1 MNDRKGTLKRSSFFI
16 ILCYNKD
23 YRRGENFMKKEMKKY
38 KKVYIEITNRCN
50 LKCSFCPQGVRT
62 PKIMTTDEFGYI
74 LDEIKPYSDYVYLH
88 VKGEPLSHP
97 KIADF
102 LNLAEEKEIKVNI
115 TTNGTLIGRVGEKI
129 VDKKS
134 FRQINFSLHSFD
146 GDIDRIDEDDYLKKI
161 LDFTKKSLSLGS
173 TYISLRLWNFHEGNK
188 NEIQMKGNREILGK
202 IERYFGLDYKI
213 EDKLVPGRGLK
224 IKDRLYLNT
233 DLEFKWPELRDEYE
247 NEDGF
252 CYGLRNQIGILVDG
266 TVIPCCL
273 DGEGVV
279 NLGNIFETQFK
290 EIIEGERATAIY
302 DGFSNKKAVEELCK
316 KCTFKEKF

>member
-1 MNDRKGTLKRSSFFI
+1 
-16 ILCYNKD
+16 
-23 YRRGENFMKKEMKKY
+23 MKKDIKKY

-50 LKCSFCPQGVRT
+50 LKCSFCPQGIRT
-62 PKIMTTDEFGYI
+62 PKIMNLDEFRYI

-97 KIADF
+97 QIADF
-102 LNLAEEKEIKVNI
+102 LDIAEEKDIKVNI
-115 TTNGTLIGRVGEKI
+115 TTNGTLIEKVGDKI
-129 VDKKS
+129 IDKKA

-146 GDIDRIDEDDYLKKI
+146 GDIDKIDEGDYLKKI
-161 LDFTKKSLSLGS
+161 LDFAQKSLSLEN
-173 TYISLRLWNFHEGNK
+173 TYISLRLWNFHQGNK
-188 NEIQMKGNREILGK
+188 NKEQMVGNRKIVEK
-202 IERYFGLDYKI
+202 IEKYFDLDYKI

-224 IKDRLYLNT
+224 IKNRLYLNT
-233 DLEFKWPELRDEYE
+233 DLEFKWPELSDVEE

-279 NLGNIFETQFK
+279 NLGNLFKTSFK
-290 EIIEGERATAIY
+290 EIVEGKRATDIY

>member
-1 MNDRKGTLKRSSFFI
+1 
-16 ILCYNKD
+16 
-23 YRRGENFMKKEMKKY
+23 MKKEMKKY

-50 LKCSFCPQGVRT
+50 LKCSFCPQGVRI
-62 PKIMTTDEFGYI
+62 PKVMSLDEFRHI

-97 KIADF
+97 EIAGF
-102 LNLAEEKEIKVNI
+102 LDIAEEKNIKVNI

-129 VDKKS
+129 VNKKA

-146 GDIDRIDEDDYLKKI
+146 GDIDKIDKDDYLKKI
-161 LDFTKKSLSLGS
+161 LDFTKKSLSLEN
-173 TYISLRLWNFHEGNK
+173 TYISLRLWNFHDGNKSKVQMEGNRK
-188 NEIQMKGNREILGK
+188 ILEK
-202 IERYFGLDYKI
+202 IERYFDLDYKI

-224 IKDRLYLNT
+224 IKNRLYLNT
-233 DLEFKWPELRDEYE
+233 DLEFKWPELADEYE

-252 CYGLRNQIGILVDG
+252 CYGLRTQIGILVDG

-279 NLGNIFETQFK
+279 NLGNVFETSFK
-290 EIIEGERATAIY
+290 EIVEGERATAIY

>member
-1 MNDRKGTLKRSSFFI
+1 
-16 ILCYNKD
+16 
-23 YRRGENFMKKEMKKY
+23 MKKDVKKY

-50 LKCSFCPQGVRT
+50 LKCSFCPQGIRT
-62 PKIMTTDEFGYI
+62 PKIMNLDEFRHI

-97 KIADF
+97 QIADF
-102 LNLAEEKEIKVNI
+102 LDIAEEKDIKVNI
-115 TTNGTLIGRVGEKI
+115 TTNGTLIERVGDKI
-129 VDKKS
+129 IDKKA

-146 GDIDRIDEDDYLKKI
+146 GDIDKIDEGDYLKKI
-161 LDFTKKSLSLGS
+161 LDFAQKSLSLEN
-173 TYISLRLWNFHEGNK
+173 TYISLRLWNFHQGNK
-188 NEIQMKGNREILGK
+188 NKEQMAGNRKIVEK
-202 IERYFGLDYKI
+202 IEKHFDLDYKI
-213 EDKLVPGRGLK
+213 EDKLIPGRGLK
-224 IKDRLYLNT
+224 IKNRLYLNT
-233 DLEFKWPELRDEYE
+233 DLEFKWPELSDNVE

-279 NLGNIFETQFK
+279 NLGNIFKKSFK
-290 EIIEGERATAIY
+290 EIVEGKRATDIY